1 MGHAPRTTAEEQN
14 DWDLGNAVRES
25 EKNFST
31 FLQLLMTETTNDPT
45 LLKTLVCLER
55 QQQDNI
61 PEEYQQCRR
70 KLSTR
75 YGLVFYEDRIIVPKN
90 LRTTVISLLHKGHP
104 AINKMSM
111 AARHF
116 WWPKITEAIQ
126 KKCDGCIPCKM
137 SGKNIK
143 PNLHNTEKNQLP
155 ALDKPNEEIQL
166 DFIGPFTERNQRFF
180 ILLSMDRFSKWPAAS
195 LCKLTDGETT
205 VKFMEQYIN
214 LNGIPK
220 TIRTDKATSF
230 TGHTFREFCKNHH
243 IWDTIYTHPHRA
255 GRTRRKDT
263 KRDNA
268 DKHKSG
274 RKIQQS
280 VRYSLK
286 CDEKNTPHETGE
298 IRFRTTLR
306 TRTEHGN
313 Q

>member
-1 MGHAPRTTAEEQN
+1 
-14 DWDLGNAVRES
+14 
-25 EKNFST
+25 
-31 FLQLLMTETTNDPT
+31 MTETTNDPT

-143 PNLHNTEKNQLP
+143 PNLHNTEK
-155 ALDKPNEEIQL
+155 KPSTGIKQ
-166 DFIGPFTERNQRFF
+166 TERRN
-180 ILLSMDRFSKWPAAS
+180 
-195 LCKLTDGETT
+195 TT
-205 VKFMEQYIN
+205 GFYRTVHRKKPKVLYFTF
-214 LNGIPK
+214 NGP
-220 TIRTDKATSF
+220 
-230 TGHTFREFCKNHH
+230 
-243 IWDTIYTHPHRA
+243 
-255 GRTRRKDT
+255 
-263 KRDNA
+263 
-268 DKHKSG
+268 
-274 RKIQQS
+274 
-280 VRYSLK
+280 V
-286 CDEKNTPHETGE
+286 
-298 IRFRTTLR
+298 
-306 TRTEHGN
+306 
-313 Q
+313 